1 MPGTNLLPPLPSS
14 EGSLFDP
21 LIHAVGV
28 ARSRRWRALGF
39 ASCHCD
45 RSAKNDAGAEV
56 RLCRIA
62 SKPGRADS
70 FRVIMTNPH
79 DPIWSEAGQGIRF
92 DKPNRSQLPMVV
104 FPCRSHH
111 LTELYTRENQCDNLL
126 LHHHHQHHHHLRTCF
141 AFVWLEVIASRSKLL
156 SQHCSVGGMSWTG
169 LHQHRI

>member
-1 MPGTNLLPPLPSS
+1 
-14 EGSLFDP
+14 
-21 LIHAVGV
+21 
-28 ARSRRWRALGF
+28 
-39 ASCHCD
+39 
-45 RSAKNDAGAEV
+45 
-56 RLCRIA
+56 
-62 SKPGRADS
+62 
-70 FRVIMTNPH
+70 MTNPH

-156 SQHCSVGGMSWTG
+156 SQHSSVNGIKICVTTIGAPCSILRLNATSSLSELFACIRPVAKAACISICSRFQLEATFFQFFYSIKDSHDTVPHAAET
-169 LHQHRI
+169 LASETRP